1 MNTGD
6 RPSVIAD
13 GRFLRF
19 MKAGSWEYISR
30 KGVTGVVTII
40 AVTRDRK
47 LLLVEQYRPPV
58 ESRVIELPAGLA
70 GDGKH
75 RHETLEAAA
84 RRELLEET
92 GYDASEMTYIGGGTA
107 SAGLTD
113 ELVSL
118 FFATGLNK
126 TGAGLGDGDEDIVL
140 HEVPVDQLPQWIEQ
154 KAGEGLLIDL
164 KVYSALHFASNRGAK

>member
-6 RPSVIAD
+6 KPTIVAD
-13 GRFLRF
+13 GKFLRF
-19 MKAGSWEYISR
+19 MKVGHWEYVSR
-30 KGVTGVVTII
+30 KGVSGVVTII
-40 AVTRDRK
+40 AVTRDGK

-92 GYDASEMTYIGGGTA
+92 GYEASEMTYVGGGPG

-113 ELVSL
+113 ELISIFV
-118 FFATGLNK
+118 AKGLNK
-126 TGAGLGDGDEDIVL
+126 TGPGAGDGSEEIVL
-140 HEVPVDQLPQWIEQ
+140 HEVPVNDLPQWIEQ
-154 KAGEGLLIDL
+154 RSSEGFLIDL
-164 KVYSALHFASNRGAK
+164 KVYTAMHFAK